1 MPETVASPAAAS
13 PKPHLQPA
21 PNQLLTRLIN
31 EKSRRLSP
39 ERAPNCTPGLP
50 EGDAREIVREV
61 PKEVLPQVLLSD
73 GVTVRASP
81 KSAVEGRNL

>member
-1 MPETVASPAAAS
+1 LHARRPEPA
-13 PKPHLQPA
+13 
-21 PNQLLTRLIN
+21 
-31 EKSRRLSP
+31 
-39 ERAPNCTPGLP
+39 

-73 GVTVRASP
+73 GVAVRASP